1 MTIDYSSL
9 QPWLMGHSTNRQKSD
24 HFDVL
29 NHHLRRGRVEEA
41 AGGVGDALA
50 RRACG
55 LVLGGKIIEIDGD

>member
-9 QPWLMGHSTNRQKSD
+9 QPWLMGRSTSHQKTD

-41 AGGVGDALA
+41 AGGEAMH
-50 RRACG
+50 
-55 LVLGGKIIEIDGD
+55 